1 MSQSDEPD
9 PRPTPPPANRR
20 KVPLISAAVVVV
32 LVAAGVVVYL
42 LAGGDDTAED
52 TASPDIPAIEGSV
65 APTTATPP
73 STPAGSTPPPLSTSS
88 STTPAR
94 PPAEGDAGEVQ
105 SVAEQAATAISQTD
119 MTALAELSCDPSTAG
134 TEDTFPDN
142 TKVEVVGEPQ
152 IEGDVATIDIRVT
165 VPEAEPAVVPMPMT
179 RQNDRWC
186 IL

>member
-1 MSQSDEPD
+1 VSQSDESD
-9 PRPTPPPANRR
+9 PTPPAKGRR
-20 KVPLISAAVVVV
+20 KVPLIAAAVVVV
-32 LVAAGVVVYL
+32 LVVAGVVIYL
-42 LAGGDDTAED
+42 VTGNDDPADTAD
-52 TASPDIPAIEGSV
+52 PGVPTIEGS
-65 APTTATPP
+65 AGPTTTVPP

-88 STTPAR
+88 SPA
-94 PPAEGDAGEVQ
+94 PTESPAGDDAGAVQ
-105 SVAEQAATAISQTD
+105 SVAEEAAKAISDTD
-119 MTALAELSCDPSTAG
+119 MQTLAELSCDPSTAG

-142 TKVEVVGEPQ
+142 TRIEVVGEPQ